1 MAANKSLRVI
11 LLRLILM
18 AMEMDG
24 ITSGKVGK
32 NGKKARQNK
41 PEALTGLRA
50 RFPACL
56 AGCWFCTLSASSSC
70 STVLPCLLTVSSRP
84 LRSLQASLLQ
94 SSEWPSNRGRVASL
108 LRTLKSK
115 HRAPI

>member
-1 MAANKSLRVI
+1 MAANKSLGVI

-24 ITSGKVGK
+24 ITSGKVGE

-41 PEALTGLRA
+41 PEAWTGGLRA

-94 SSEWPSNRGRVASL
+94 SSE
-108 LRTLKSK
+108 
-115 HRAPI
+115 